1 MQAQSPSG
9 RRPGGGRGSPLQCS
23 CLEIPM
29 DRGAWQAPVHSVT
42 ESQTRLKRLSLW
54 TQSAAT
60 GVLWCLYA

>member
-1 MQAQSPSG
+1 MRCRLSP
-9 RRPGGGRGSPLQCS
+9 RREGALAEGVAAHSSVLAW
-23 CLEIPM
+23 
-29 DRGAWQAPVHSVT
+29 RGAWQAPVHSVT